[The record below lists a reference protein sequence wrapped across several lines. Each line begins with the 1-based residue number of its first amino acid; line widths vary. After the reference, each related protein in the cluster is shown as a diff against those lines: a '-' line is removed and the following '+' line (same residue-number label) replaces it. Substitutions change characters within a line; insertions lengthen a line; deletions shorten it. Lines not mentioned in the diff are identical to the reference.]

1 MPYSEYSP
9 YPRDVL
15 KHNGNNGFYSFEV
28 QHLKLLMDNE
38 RRPTCIAMGQLSDST
53 DQASGKTKVK
63 GFNISVLK

>member
-1 MPYSEYSP
+1 
-9 YPRDVL
+9 
-15 KHNGNNGFYSFEV
+15 
-28 QHLKLLMDNE
+28 MDNE